1 MSKLQLAF
9 GYGAGVP
16 EGALAAWGAR
26 AIVNGYG
33 YGVSLD
39 IPHDRIS
46 FAGEDEPKA
55 KLIEKLKVVGGAE
68 VVTLAEAKLAEG
80 LRPDDPVDIY
90 EDADIKVVGRLAG
103 GYFYLAAY
111 LKAAEPG
118 IVLPRKATGDLG
130 TAAGGP
136 VWLKLIRSVLGSDDK
151 DVFKLLEVGPG
162 EDGQYREAYEGADI
176 VFPSYSEDIVR
187 VVPKSPAAQAIIEK
201 ALEGLKKK
209 EAA

>member
-1 MSKLQLAF
+1 MSKLQLTF

-16 EGALAAWGAR
+16 DNAQAAWGAR

-46 FAGEDEPKA
+46 FAGEDGLRA
-55 KLIEKLKVVGGAE
+55 KLIKKLKAISGAE

-90 EDADIKVVGRLAG
+90 EDGDIAVVGRLAG

-111 LKAAEPG
+111 LKAEEPG
-118 IVLPRKATGDLG
+118 ILLPRKATGEPG

-136 VWLKLIRSVLGSDDK
+136 IWLKLIRAVLDSEDK
-151 DVFKLLEVGPG
+151 DLFKLLDVGPG
-162 EDGQYREAYEGADI
+162 EDGQYREAYAGADI
-176 VFPSYSEDIVR
+176 VFPSYDEAVVR
-187 VVPKSPAAQAIIEK
+187 VVPKSDQAADIIEK
-201 ALEGLKKK
+201 AL
-209 EAA
+209 ASIS

>member
-1 MSKLQLAF
+1 MGKLKLAF
-9 GYGAGVP
+9 GYGDGVP

-55 KLIEKLKVVGGAE
+55 KLIKKLKAISGAE

-80 LRPDDPVDIY
+80 LRPDEPVGIY
-90 EDADIKVVGRLAG
+90 EDGDIAVVGRLAG

-111 LKAAEPG
+111 LKAEEPG
-118 IVLPRKATGDLG
+118 VLLPRKATGEPG

-136 VWLKLIRSVLGSDDK
+136 VWLKLIRAVLDGEDK

-176 VFPSYSEDIVR
+176 VFPSYDEAVVR
-187 VVPKSPAAQAIIEK
+187 VVPKSDEAAAVIEK
-201 ALEGLKKK
+201 AL
-209 EAA
+209 ATIS

>member
-16 EGALAAWGAR
+16 EGAQAAWGAR
-26 AIVNGYG
+26 AIVSRSNF
-33 YGVSLD
+33 LD
-39 IPHDRIS
+39 VPHDRVS
-46 FAGEDEPKA
+46 FAGEAGPKA
-55 KLIEKLKVVGGAE
+55 KLIEKLQAVNPIKAAE
-68 VVTLAEAKLAEG
+68 NKLPL
-80 LRPDDPVDIY
+80 LRPSDDPVDLY
-90 EDADIKVVGRLAG
+90 EDAEFKVVGRLAG

-130 TAAGGP
+130 TAIGGP
-136 VWLKLIRSVLGSDDK
+136 IWLKLIRSVLDSEDK
-151 DVFKLLEVGPG
+151 AVFKLLDVGPG

-201 ALEGLKKK
+201 ALEALKKK